1 MLGMCAHA
9 HAHNMH
15 TLYRARC
22 MTFAKYKRYYDLCT
36 VEPESWVKLLIR
48 IRERSEIV
56 YITIVFLSVLIG
68 FVIAAIL
75 VHVIWAPA
83 REWALSIRTAKTV
96 TWALTRDTMVTQ
108 LKIIIIFIESLTNC
122 NTFVSIAACGAFI

>member
-1 MLGMCAHA
+1 MLGTCAHVR
-9 HAHNMH
+9 AHNMH

-22 MTFAKYKRYYDLCT
+22 MTFAKYKRCYNLCT
-36 VEPESWVKLLIR
+36 IEPESWVKPLIR
-48 IRERSEIV
+48 IRERIEIV

-68 FVIAAIL
+68 FVITVIL
-75 VHVIWAPA
+75 AHVTWVLA